1 MDTDK
6 ELEKTSAVK
15 CKDIVTLLRIVQR
28 NIESF
33 DEAAVNEDLTRQ
45 LFRSAVIDLQS
56 VLDYAVCALWFH
68 FKSASSTEEYRI
80 KFPTSLGEVVPTL
93 KNIFSADSNCV
104 QIGEEAEVF
113 ERFKMV
119 LNDVQDHE

>member
-1 MDTDK
+1 MDTAK

-15 CKDIVTLLRIVQR
+15 CKDIATLLRIVQR
-28 NIESF
+28 NLESF

-45 LFRSAVIDLQS
+45 LFRSTVIDLQS

-80 KFPTSLGEVVPTL
+80 KFPTSEEEVVSTL
-93 KNIFSADSNCV
+93 KHIFGSSTGDHISTCFK
-104 QIGEEAEVF
+104 IGEEADIF
-113 ERFKMV
+113 MRFKRS
-119 LNDVQDHE
+119 